1 MRRSIIALGAL
12 ITAVS
17 IFHMT
22 GPASAEIDYP
32 VCRSVGG
39 GEGYTM
45 RCDFSTFEQCQATV
59 SGIGGSCI
67 MNPWYNNSTANVRYP
82 ARTRR
87 VR

>member
-12 ITAVS
+12 VTAAS

-22 GPASAEIDYP
+22 TPASAEIDYP
-32 VCRSVGG
+32 VCRSLG
-39 GEGYTM
+39 GEGGYTM
-45 RCDFSTFEQCQATV
+45 RCDYATIEQCQATA

-67 MNPWYNNSTANVRYP
+67 MNPYYNSTANASYP